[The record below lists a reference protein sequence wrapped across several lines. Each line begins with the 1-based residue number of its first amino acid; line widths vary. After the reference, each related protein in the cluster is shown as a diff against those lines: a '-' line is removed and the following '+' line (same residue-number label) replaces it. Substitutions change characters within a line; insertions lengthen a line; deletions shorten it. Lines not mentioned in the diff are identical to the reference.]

1 MFFVRFLVL
10 LFLAFYGW
18 SMGQLPPHELNG
30 FGQFIA
36 FSFFVVAPALYL
48 LPTYEAWKNVH
59 PNFTAIALVNIF
71 LGWSLLG
78 WVVAIVWAFKKAEP
92 VSVAV
97 QQAASAARTEP
108 QRKSKKC
115 PFCAEEVLAEAV
127 KCKHCGSDLRV
138 PA

>member
-18 SMGQLPPHELNG
+18 RLGQLPPDELNG

-78 WVVAIVWAFKKAEP
+78 SGHRLGV
-92 VSVAV
+92 
-97 QQAASAARTEP
+97 
-108 QRKSKKC
+108 
-115 PFCAEEVLAEAV
+115 
-127 KCKHCGSDLRV
+127 
-138 PA
+138 